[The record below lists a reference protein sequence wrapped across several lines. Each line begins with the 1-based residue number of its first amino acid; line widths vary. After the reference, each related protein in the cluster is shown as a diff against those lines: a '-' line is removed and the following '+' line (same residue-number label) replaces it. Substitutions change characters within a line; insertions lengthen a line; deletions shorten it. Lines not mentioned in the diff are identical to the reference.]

1 MVLFRVSGKVN
12 SFHLRGKRFFPG
24 EVVELS
30 SEEMQRLN
38 LDFLERLEVPSAEVS
53 VVDVQAAVTIE
64 DPEVKAETLIVH
76 SEAKSKVKP
85 KTLPKVPL

>member
-1 MVLFRVSGKVN
+1 VLFRVSGKVH

-38 LDFLERLEVPSAEVS
+38 LDFLERIEVSAEVS
-53 VVDVQAAVTIE
+53 VVDVAAVVATV
-64 DPEVKAETLIVH
+64 DPEVKAEPLIVQ

-85 KTLPKVPL
+85 KVLQKVQQ

>member
-1 MVLFRVSGKVN
+1 VLFRVSGKVH

-38 LDFLERLEVPSAEVS
+38 LDFLERIDEDSAGES
-53 VVDVQAAVTIE
+53 VVDGAAAVTIVE
-64 DPEVKAETLIVH
+64 SEVKAEPLEVRP
-76 SEAKSKVKP
+76 EAKSKIKP
-85 KTLPKVPL
+85 KTLPKVQP

>member
-1 MVLFRVSGKVN
+1 MLFRVSGKVN

-38 LDFLERLEVPSAEVS
+38 LDFLERIEASAEVS
-53 VVDVQAAVTIE
+53 VVDVAAAVAIV
-64 DPEVKAETLIVH
+64 DPEVKAEPLIVH
-76 SEAKSKVKP
+76 PEAKSKVKP
-85 KTLPKVPL
+85 KTLPKVPQ

>member
-1 MVLFRVSGKVN
+1 MLFRVSGKVH

-38 LDFLERLEVPSAEVS
+38 LDFLERIEEDSAEVS
-53 VVDVQAAVTIE
+53 VVDVGTAVAMVE
-64 DPEVKAETLIVH
+64 PEVKAEALLVH
-76 SEAKSKVKP
+76 PETKGKVKP
-85 KTLPKVPL
+85 KTSPKGSL

>member
-1 MVLFRVSGKVN
+1 MLFRVSGKVH

-30 SEEMQRLN
+30 SEEIERLN
-38 LDFLERLEVPSAEVS
+38 LDFLERLKASAEVS
-53 VVDVQAAVTIE
+53 VTDVAAVVAIVE
-64 DPEVKAETLIVH
+64 PEVKAEPLIVQ

-85 KTLPKVPL
+85 KTPPKVSR

>member
-1 MVLFRVSGKVN
+1 MLFRVSGKVN

-38 LDFLERLEVPSAEVS
+38 LDFLERIEVSAEGS
-53 VVDVQAAVTIE
+53 VIDVPAAVAIVE
-64 DPEVKAETLIVH
+64 PEVKAEPLEVH
-76 SEAKSKVKP
+76 PEAKSKAKP
-85 KTLPKVPL
+85 KTLPKVPQ

>member
-1 MVLFRVSGKVN
+1 MLFRVSRKVN

-38 LDFLERLEVPSAEVS
+38 LDFLERIEEPSHEVS
-53 VVDVQAAVTIE
+53 VVDVPAAVAKVE
-64 DPEVKAETLIVH
+64 PEVKAETLIIH
-76 SEAKSKVKP
+76 PETKSKAKP
-85 KTLPKVPL
+85 KTPPKVPV

>member
-1 MVLFRVSGKVN
+1 VLFRVSGKVH

-24 EVVELS
+24 EVELS

-38 LDFLERLEVPSAEVS
+38 LDFLERIEVSAEVS
-53 VVDVQAAVTIE
+53 VVDVAAVVATV
-64 DPEVKAETLIVH
+64 DPEVKAEPLIVQ

-85 KTLPKVPL
+85 KVLQKVQQ